1 MKLTIPNQLELS
13 YHESGR
19 GPSVILVHAFPLSRS
34 LWTSTIRALSPLYH
48 VLAPDLIGFGDSPL
62 SAPLATSIERYGD
75 HLIALFEEKRL
86 TQAVFVGCSLGG
98 YILFSLYQRYPSLF
112 RGLVLVGT
120 KATIDPPEVQK
131 IRIENAAIIEE
142 SNPAEF
148 YENMLLRLVGATTQH
163 TRPGV
168 VAAAR
173 RMMSQASS
181 FGVAAALRAM
191 ANRVDFTAT
200 LASIQT
206 PTLVI
211 TGEEDLITPPA
222 EARAMAA
229 AIKRGSFAMI
239 PKSGHLP
246 SLEAPESFQDTLL
259 SFLSTLR

>member
-1 MKLTIPNQLELS
+1 MKLTLPNQLELS

-34 LWTSTIRALSPLYH
+34 LWTSTIKALSPSYQ
-48 VLAPDLIGFGDSPL
+48 VLAPDLIGFGESPL
-62 SAPLATSIERYGD
+62 SAPLAASIELYGD

-86 TQAVFVGCSLGG
+86 RQAVFVGCSIGG
-98 YILFSLYQRYPSLF
+98 YILLSLYRRYPSLF
-112 RGLVLVGT
+112 RGLVLVDT
-120 KATIDPPEVQK
+120 KATIDPPEVQQ
-131 IRIENAAIIEE
+131 IRLDNAAIIEE

-148 YENMLLRLVGATTQH
+148 YERMLVRLVGETTQR

-168 VAAAR
+168 VAAVR
-173 RMMSQASS
+173 RVMSQASP

-191 ANRVDFTAT
+191 ASRADFTEM
-200 LASIQT
+200 LPSINI

-222 EARAMAA
+222 EAKVMASK
-229 AIKRGSFAMI
+229 IKQGSFAMI
-239 PKSGHLP
+239 QKAGHLP
-246 SLEAPESFQDTLL
+246 SLEAPEAFQDTLR